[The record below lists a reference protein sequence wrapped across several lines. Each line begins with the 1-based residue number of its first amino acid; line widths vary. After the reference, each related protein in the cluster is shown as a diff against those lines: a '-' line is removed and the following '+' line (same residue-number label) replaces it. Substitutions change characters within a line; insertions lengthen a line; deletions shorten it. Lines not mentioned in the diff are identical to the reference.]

1 MNLKIYL
8 LLALLGAV
16 LTSSCNT
23 TNGALTGSDDTKA
36 VVIED
41 NDFDKPAADKGGD
54 VTPFDS
60 DLNVGDENLVEDKKR
75 EEGNKKASDNSTIS
89 TMYDGMGNKT
99 EVREFLSDAL
109 VQRVLIRTST
119 DGTTQLF
126 VYAQNGQV
134 KRIDGKSAGNML
146 NASASEIAR
155 AAQIY
160 ESRESF
166 ERKRDERK
174 EARVREIQ
182 EAQMEQESVSPAPAA
197 RPTNVTPESVPA
209 PTENQSGTEV
219 SSNQDRSQ
227 TDKAAKPND

>member
-1 MNLKIYL
+1 MNLKLYL
-8 LLALLGAV
+8 ILALLGAV
-16 LTSSCNT
+16 LTSSCAT
-23 TNGALTGSDDTKA
+23 TNGSLGDSDDPNV

-41 NDFDKPAADKGGD
+41 SDFEKLAADNGGD
-54 VTPFDS
+54 VTLFDS
-60 DLNVGDENLVEDKKR
+60 DLNGDDENLVENKKR
-75 EEGNKKASDNSTIS
+75 EDANKKASDNSTIS

-99 EVREFLSDAL
+99 EVREFPTDPL

-119 DGTTQLF
+119 DGSTQLF

-134 KRIDGKSAGNML
+134 KRIDSKSAGTL
-146 NASASEIAR
+146 LSASASEIAN

-182 EAQMEQESVSPAPAA
+182 EAQELDSPTPAT
-197 RPTNVTPESVPA
+197 RPMNVTPESVPA
-209 PTENQSGTEV
+209 PTENQSETQVPGKQE
-219 SSNQDRSQ
+219 RSRA
-227 TDKAAKPND
+227 DKATNPED